1 MVVEEKIKNKLKRSL
16 LPSFLKVMNESYMH
30 QVPEKSET
38 HFKVIIVSTKFSGKS
53 RIARHQLVNQI
64 LAEEIKGPVH
74 ALSMQTHTLEE
85 WEQNGKVVLESP
97 LCIGNE
103 KVI

>member
-1 MVVEEKIKNKLKRSL
+1 MLHARPIRNIATNTTPRSTVNFSL
-16 LPSFLKVMNESYMH
+16 
-30 QVPEKSET
+30 
-38 HFKVIIVSTKFSGKS
+38 IIVSTIFSEKS

-64 LAEEIKGPVH
+64 LSEEIKGPVH

-85 WEQNGKVVLESP
+85 WEQNGKVVLDSP